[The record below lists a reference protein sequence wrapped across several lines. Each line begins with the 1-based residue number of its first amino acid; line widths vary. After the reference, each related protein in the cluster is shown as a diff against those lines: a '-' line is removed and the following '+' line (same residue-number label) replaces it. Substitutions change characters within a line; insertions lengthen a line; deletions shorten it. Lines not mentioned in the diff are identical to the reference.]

1 MKELWY
7 CSGRKQA
14 TSGKILTDF
23 LIRNDSL
30 PLNYTW
36 KSKIKGSRKF
46 HVLYSCVHAMLLQS
60 CRTLCHPMYYSP
72 PASPLQGILQARI
85 PEWVALPSSRGS
97 SWPKGP
103 RMSLT
108 SPALADEFFSTSN
121 HLDSYET
128 NLLPMNSYS
137 PGPLSSPALGNDSS
151 AF

>member
-72 PASPLQGILQARI
+72 PASPLQGILQTRI

-97 SWPKGP
+97 SWPRDWTGVFYIGKQV
-103 RMSLT
+103 L
-108 SPALADEFFSTSN
+108 LFCFVLCFVLFSFVKY
-121 HLDSYET
+121 LFM
-128 NLLPMNSYS
+128 LFLIF
-137 PGPLSSPALGNDSS
+137 PLSCLSFDSQVP
-151 AF
+151 